1 MLMRASDMAAAR
13 SATSSAS
20 AGVVYMPRS
29 TLRRSRLERQR
40 VRISRSCSSVTAR
53 RRALAGSLVRGSK
66 QSRLG
71 VAPPAPR
78 WLRMMTSRLRRML
91 AVSFHQSPSASASAP
106 GDEATSGASPG
117 PPER

>member
-1 MLMRASDMAAAR
+1 
-13 SATSSAS
+13 
-20 AGVVYMPRS
+20 
-29 TLRRSRLERQR
+29 
-40 VRISRSCSSVTAR
+40 
-53 RRALAGSLVRGSK
+53 LAGSLVRGSK

-91 AVSFHQSPSASASAP
+91 AVSFHQSPSDSASAP
-106 GDEATSGASPG
+106 GDEAISGASPG